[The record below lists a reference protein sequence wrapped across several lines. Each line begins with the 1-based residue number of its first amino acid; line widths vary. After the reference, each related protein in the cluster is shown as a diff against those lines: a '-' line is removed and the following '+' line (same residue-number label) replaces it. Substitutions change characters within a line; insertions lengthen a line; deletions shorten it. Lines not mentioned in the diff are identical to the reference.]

1 MNTESRVKFVG
12 SQSNHRLTWGKKAKG
27 SPPFARAYLLCVRR
41 LKNIVRISRNTI
53 RIDVSLSCQFLER
66 EIYHNRISFHLI
78 HGCLFNFLVLIL
90 KIYFLI
96 FLM

>member
-1 MNTESRVKFVG
+1 MNAESRVKFVG
-12 SQSNHRLTWGKKAKG
+12 RQSNHSLLWGKKVKG
-27 SPPFARAYLLCVRR
+27 SLPFTRTCLLCGRI
-41 LKNIVRISRNTI
+41 LGNIIRISRNTI
-53 RIDVSLSCQFLER
+53 RIDVSLGCQFLER